1 MEELTATIISLT
13 IAILTAVGSLIISKI
28 NTRKMQNELDSI
40 KQAIDDGGGVYY
52 IECPHCGKRIY
63 LQGLQVKVDKEKTK
77 KRER

>member
-1 MEELTATIISLT
+1 
-13 IAILTAVGSLIISKI
+13 
-28 NTRKMQNELDSI
+28 MQNELDSI

-77 KRER
+77 KKKR